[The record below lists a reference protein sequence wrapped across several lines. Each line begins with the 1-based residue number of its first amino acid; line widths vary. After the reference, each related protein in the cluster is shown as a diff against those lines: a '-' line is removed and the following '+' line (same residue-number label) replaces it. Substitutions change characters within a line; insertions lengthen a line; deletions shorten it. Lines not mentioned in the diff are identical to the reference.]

1 MKLETVGTVR
11 TLTVQLTE
19 REAKIL
25 RVVLS
30 VAEVEAMAVNARSES
45 LVDLHDDDITDLYGA
60 FGEALKS
67 ARQAV

>member
-11 TLTVQLTE
+11 MLRIQLTE
-19 REAKIL
+19 REAKVL
-25 RVVLS
+25 RVALS
-30 VAEVEAMAVNARSES
+30 VVEVEAMATNARSEALS
-45 LVDLHDDDITDLYGA
+45 DLHDDDITDLYGA